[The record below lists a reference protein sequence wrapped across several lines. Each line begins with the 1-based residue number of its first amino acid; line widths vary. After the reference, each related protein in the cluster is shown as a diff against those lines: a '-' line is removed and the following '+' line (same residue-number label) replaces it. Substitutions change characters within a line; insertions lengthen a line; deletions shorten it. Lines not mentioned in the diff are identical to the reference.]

1 MRFYHEMSGEMIDF
15 EPRGEDVTLYI
26 CGITPYDTTHLGHAF
41 TYATF
46 DILIR
51 YLEYQ
56 GLQARYVQNVTDID
70 DDILRKAK
78 ETGDD
83 WLSLGNRW
91 TSRFIRDMQALNM
104 IPPDYFPR
112 ATDVIDEIVSA
123 VQKLLDAGM
132 AYEAGGSVYFHV
144 DAWPDFGKLSKI
156 QRSEMLPIANERG
169 NFPDDPHKQDPL
181 DFVLWQAQAPGE
193 PAWPSPWGAGRPGWH
208 IECSTMASK
217 HLGDTV
223 DFHGG
228 GTDLIFPHHE
238 CEIVQAEVS
247 TGQQPFVRFWLHTAM
262 VYHEGEKMSKSLG
275 NLVMISD
282 LLQDWSP
289 DSLRIYLAAHHYRES
304 WSYAEAELRE
314 AASLSQK
321 ILAAV
326 TAPSTPG
333 QILDTEALH
342 QEFLAAMDNDLDTPG
357 ALQILDKLADAIV
370 DGSETGLDLT
380 MAQEGLRGFGRI
392 FGLRLD
398 AGKPEAQVVDG
409 WNRHLSR
416 FLD

>member
-1 MRFYHEMSGEMIDF
+1 MRIYHELSGQVIDF
-15 EPRGEDVTLYI
+15 EPRGDDVSLYI

-46 DILIR
+46 DVLIR

-56 GLQARYVQNVTDID
+56 GLQACYVQNVTDID
-70 DDILRKAK
+70 DDVLRKAK
-78 ETGDD
+78 EVGDD

-91 TSRFIRDMQALNM
+91 TARFIRDLQALNM
-104 IPPDYFPR
+104 RPPDYFPR

-144 DAWPDFGKLSKI
+144 DAWSEFGKLSKI
-156 QRSEMLPIANERG
+156 PRSGMLPIANEHG

-217 HLGDTV
+217 YLGDTV

-238 CEIVQAEVS
+238 CEIAQAEVS

-289 DSLRIYLAAHHYRES
+289 DSLRIYLAAHHYREP
-304 WSYAEAELRE
+304 WSYDEADLRE

-321 ILAAV
+321 VLAAV

-333 QILDTEALH
+333 RILDTEDLPH
-342 QEFLAAMDNDLDTPG
+342 EFLAAMDNDLDTPG

-380 MAQEGLRGFGRI
+380 TAQEGLRGFGRI
-392 FGLRLD
+392 FGLQLD
-398 AGKPEAQVVDG
+398 AGKPAAHVIDG